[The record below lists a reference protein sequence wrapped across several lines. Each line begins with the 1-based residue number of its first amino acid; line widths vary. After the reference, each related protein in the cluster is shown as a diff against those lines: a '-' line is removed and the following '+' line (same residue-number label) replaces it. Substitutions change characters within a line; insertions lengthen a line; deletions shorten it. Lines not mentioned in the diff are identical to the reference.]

1 MTDTTTTKDYS
12 SKNAANVLAN
22 INLCIA
28 ELEEVSKTWGNPDFK
43 RFANKGYNTAK
54 VFKIRAICEELSIFD
69 WWNDN
74 LSMSQLKSMKKFVE
88 TAISLGF
95 TGYTCFKVGAKY
107 CAHGMWVHKETSTD
121 GYSPDGDVLFHSF
134 RSGDNYYDMCLNDVW
149 MHTKYANPNDPYDC
163 PDFTLKQIK
172 AELEGK
178 EVIINA

>member
-1 MTDTTTTKDYS
+1 MTNGL
-12 SKNAANVLAN
+12 NAAQVLAN
-22 INLCIA
+22 INACIA
-28 ELEEVSKTWGNPDFK
+28 ELEEASKTWGNPNFN
-43 RFANKGYNTAK
+43 RFANKGYDTGK
-54 VFKIRAICEELSIFD
+54 VFRIRAICNELSIFD

-107 CAHGMWVHKETSTD
+107 CSHGMWAYKNESTD

-134 RSGDNYYDMCLNDVW
+134 LSGKNYYDMKLNDEW
-149 MHTKYANPNDPYDC
+149 LHDKYATEDNPC

-172 AELEGK
+172 AELA
-178 EVIINA
+178 NA